1 MHTHM
6 PLSADPF
13 QITSNNKKY
22 AGDPDSPN
30 YEPPSPLIERPVI
43 PTEVETALQKV
54 CTHIITEVKL
64 NEEDLTKPQA
74 KSSASKKQLKH
85 DKHSSFTF
93 QKAKGYVPEVAATS
107 FTKTTSRT
115 RHSNKIEQ
123 HQDKT
128 FEPLEPTTT
137 RVANSKPAA
146 FTSPDDEALWE
157 IRNKLENRPKTSAA
171 ACVDYAGDETSG
183 SSMQSAPTTAITS
196 ANLTPGHSSKRIS
209 QRADSQD
216 LKATYSPS
224 AEFPGVLLTATGNGP
239 SLPGTSGKYEEDEPG
254 LGKLLSSADPL
265 VRRAAVEKHSM
276 PTEIGH
282 PRTLSINKSTPLLP
296 SVDGLSGSTDETGH
310 SGGLRKMSSLPQI
323 TQKIHANDRAPSQ
336 PTYTSYYGKSTVP
349 SNSAA
354 PSRPG
359 TSQGRDEDEYRRG
372 RSMSITNSIRE
383 YIKPGSTHE
392 SRAQSRS
399 RAPSVHSQR
408 STSSLSGRRD
418 MGSGSWQGLR
428 KKISNMSMR
437 TRSRSSSHSRPG
449 YDDGDEYFIDAEKV
463 DLNKNLP
470 PLPGLDTYQ
479 ARPKHIGELM
489 RKAIP
494 KNLRRDTANVVIDRH
509 GNERIMTAQEQVQ
522 RRQDLAKAVM
532 EKMTNGSMGS
542 DSSRPTSSNDKEQ
555 AVEEPAIKVESKPDR
570 RSEEPKPSATKAS
583 IDRRETLG
591 PRNTSP
597 QQPRVVGQISIVKRS
612 TDTPPKTPAKSRQS
626 TQPDASPSVTS
637 TTQPRA
643 TKTKRS
649 GKWTHLLGFGRGSK
663 NNSKVVHVM

>member
-1 MHTHM
+1 MPTHT
-6 PLSADPF
+6 PAFVNPS

-43 PTEVETALQKV
+43 SSEVDAALQKV
-54 CTHIITEVKL
+54 CTHIVTEVKL
-64 NEEDLTKPQA
+64 NEEDLTKPQT
-74 KSSASKKQLKH
+74 KTSAQKKQQKH

-123 HQDKT
+123 QDKT
-128 FEPLEPTTT
+128 FEPLEPTTI
-137 RVANSKPAA
+137 RVVNSKPADFA
-146 FTSPDDEALWE
+146 SPDDEALWE
-157 IRNKLENRPKTSAA
+157 IRNKLEARPKTSAA
-171 ACVDYAGDETSG
+171 ACVDYTGDETSG

-196 ANLTPGHSSKRIS
+196 ANMTPGHSSKRIS

-216 LKATYSPS
+216 MKATYSPG
-224 AEFPGVLLTATGNGP
+224 AEFPGVPFIVPGNGA
-239 SLPGTSGKYEEDEPG
+239 SIHDTSGRNEEDEPD
-254 LGKLLSSADPL
+254 LGKLLLSSDPL
-265 VRRAAVEKHSM
+265 FRRAAIEKLSA
-276 PTEIGH
+276 PAEINY

-296 SVDGLSGSTDETGH
+296 SSDALLADSSNESGHNGA
-310 SGGLRKMSSLPQI
+310 LKKMSSLPQM
-323 TQKIHANDRAPSQ
+323 TQKIHTNEKAPSQ

-359 TSQGRDEDEYRRG
+359 TSQGKEDDEYRRG

-392 SRAQSRS
+392 SRAASTS
-399 RAPSVHSQR
+399 RAPSVHSSR
-408 STSSLSGRRD
+408 SISSLRGRRD

-449 YDDGDEYFIDAEKV
+449 YDDGDEYLIDAEKM

-494 KNLRRDTANVVIDRH
+494 KNLRRDTANVVIDQH
-509 GNERIMTAQEQVQ
+509 GNERTMTAQEQVQ
-522 RRQDLAKAVM
+522 RRQDLARAVM
-532 EKMTNGSMGS
+532 EKMTTGSMGS
-542 DSSRPTSSNDKEQ
+542 GSSRPTSSNDKEQ
-555 AVEEPAIKVESKPDR
+555 AVEELAAKVESKPDR
-570 RSEEPKPSATKAS
+570 ESAEPRSSATKSS
-583 IDRRETLG
+583 IDRRETTR
-591 PRNTSP
+591 PQNKSP
-597 QQPRVVGQISIVKRS
+597 QQPRIVGQISIVKRS
-612 TDTPPKTPAKSRQS
+612 TDTPPKTPAKSRRS
-626 TQPDASPSVTS
+626 TRQDASPSVTS
-637 TTQPRA
+637 TVPPQA
-643 TKTKRS
+643 TKTKRH